1 MTTELATALKG
12 WRARVQPGDVGYPDG
27 ERRTPGLR
35 REELA
40 QLAGISV
47 DYLVR
52 LEQGRATTPS
62 PQVVGSLARALRL
75 SKPERDV
82 LFRAA
87 GIAPPSPDTVSRF
100 VSPGIQRIL
109 DRLVDTPVGVF
120 TVSWELVLANPLW
133 RALHGDAGGERNLAR
148 RQFLGGTSP
157 MVRTAD
163 EDAAFESELVA
174 DLHSAMSMYPKDRE
188 LAELVRELGAGSE
201 RFARLWENF
210 EMVPRVWERKT
221 LDSPAVGLVTVD
233 CDILS
238 TADSDLRIVVYTAAP
253 GSTDA
258 EKLDLLRVA
267 GTQLR

>member
-1 MTTELATALKG
+1 MTSELANALKG
-12 WRARVQPGDVGYPDG
+12 WRGRVQPRDVGYPEG

-75 SKPERDV
+75 SRPERDV

-87 GIAPPSPDTVSRF
+87 GIAPPSPDTVSRY
-100 VSPGIQRIL
+100 VSPGIQRML

-133 RALHGDAGGERNLAR
+133 RAVHGEGNGDRNLAR
-148 RQFLGGTSP
+148 RQFFGGTSV
-157 MVRTAD
+157 MVRTA
-163 EDAAFESELVA
+163 EEEVAFERELVA
-174 DLHSAMSMYPKDRE
+174 DLHSAVSMYPADRE
-188 LAELVRELGAGSE
+188 LAALVRELRTGSE
-201 RFARLWENF
+201 RFAELWDHF
-210 EMVPRVWERKT
+210 EVVPRVWERKT
-221 LDSPAVGLVTVD
+221 IDSPAVGLVTVD
-233 CDILS
+233 CDILT

-253 GSTDA
+253 GSADA
-258 EKLDLLRVA
+258 DKLDLLRVA